1 MGMCKEGVFVVDTNP
16 EQQQQKQEQQEAL
29 WPRAESDEVAPGV
42 PVIRTNTPR
51 PMTFE
56 AMMAS
61 QLPPEPS
68 EGAFPPPPSFPS
80 MAPSAPPLPEEVS
93 DEQEESSSSLTAARA
108 MHAGGGDAHEFC
120 WLFEYGLEM
129 DPATLNTPERL
140 NGLALLYGKG
150 VLRGYRLLLGSI
162 EEEGGPKTIV
172 TIVPD
177 TTPGAQV
184 WGVLYR
190 IPKRLTNRSDGAPS
204 ALDSA
209 HALTSIEDAS
219 QQLRVIVRDVQHDRE
234 LSCITYAA
242 SERIQRQLSPIPN
255 LSSDPL
261 FAQRLTALVRR
272 HNFPEHYLH
281 EKQAQPAPMLSGSA
295 GHSAPYAPY
304 AGMASTVVS
313 HDTDPLPVMKEQ
325 RRPSMLANTLP
336 ETPLASSPATIPT
349 PLMTPAALPR
359 PSRLLLVF
367 AAYLVLLLILAIS
380 FAILQGAGLWNNV
393 LNEHFAP
400 LSVPW
405 MVMLYGL
412 LGGCVSSLVT
422 AGHYRTRHPDVFVLV
437 TWFSRPFVGALLA
450 AFSYLILT
458 SGIFA
463 LDATSNHM
471 PVFLLAGALAGLCE
485 GILLFKRK

>member
-1 MGMCKEGVFVVDTNP
+1 MDTNQR
-16 EQQQQKQEQQEAL
+16 QQQQKQEQQEAL
-29 WPRAESDEVAPGV
+29 RPRAEGDEVVPGV

-68 EGAFPPPPSFPS
+68 EGTFPSPSFPS

-93 DEQEESSSSLTAARA
+93 DEQEENSASLTPAGT
-108 MHAGGGDAHEFC
+108 MHSAGGDTHEFC

-150 VLRGYRLLLGSI
+150 VLKGYRLLLGSI
-162 EEEGGPKTIV
+162 EDPEGKEEGPKTIA

-177 TTPGAQV
+177 ATPGAQV

-190 IPKRLTNRSDGAPS
+190 IPKRLTDRLGGSPS
-204 ALDSA
+204 VLDSA
-209 HALTSIEDAS
+209 HALASTEDAS
-219 QQLRVIVRDVQHDRE
+219 QQLRVVVRDVQHDRE
-234 LSCITYAA
+234 LSCITYVV
-242 SERIQRQLSPIPN
+242 SERIRQQLSPIPN
-255 LSSDPL
+255 LSGDPL
-261 FAQRLTALVRR
+261 FVQRLTALVRR
-272 HNFPEHYLH
+272 HNFPEHYLR
-281 EKQAQPAPMLSGSA
+281 EEQPQPIPAISSSSARPAPYT
-295 GHSAPYAPY
+295 PYTGTTAT
-304 AGMASTVVS
+304 AVS
-313 HDTDPLPVMKEQ
+313 QDTDPLPVMTEQ
-325 RRPSMLANTLP
+325 LKPPALTNTLP
-336 ETPLASSPATIPT
+336 ETPLTSSPATIPV
-349 PLMTPAALPR
+349 PPITPAALSH
-359 PSRLLLVF
+359 PSGLLLAF
-367 AAYLVLLLILAIS
+367 AAYLVLLLVSTIS
-380 FAILQGAGLWNNV
+380 FAVLQGAGLWNNV

-422 AGHYRTRHPDVFVLV
+422 LGRYRVLPPDAFVVV
-437 TWFSRPFVGALLA
+437 TWFTRPFVGALLA

-458 SGIFA
+458 SGIFV
-463 LDATSNHM
+463 LDASPGHM
-471 PVFLLAGALAGLCE
+471 PVFFLVGSLAGLCE
-485 GILLFKRK
+485 GAIFFKRR

>member
-1 MGMCKEGVFVVDTNP
+1 MDTNQR
-16 EQQQQKQEQQEAL
+16 QQQQKQEQQEAL
-29 WPRAESDEVAPGV
+29 WSRAESDEVAPGV

-68 EGAFPPPPSFPS
+68 EGTFPPPSFPS

-93 DEQEESSSSLTAARA
+93 DEQEENPSSLTPART
-108 MHAGGGDAHEFC
+108 MHATGGDTHEFC

-150 VLRGYRLLLGSI
+150 VLRGYRLLFGSI
-162 EEEGGPKTIV
+162 EDPERKEEGPKTIA

-190 IPKRLTNRSDGAPS
+190 IPKRLTNRSGNSPS
-204 ALDSA
+204 VLDSA
-209 HALTSIEDAS
+209 HALAS
-219 QQLRVIVRDVQHDRE
+219 MENTFQQLRVIVRDVQHDRE
-234 LSCITYAA
+234 LSCIAYAA
-242 SERIQRQLSPIPN
+242 SERIRQRLSPMPN
-255 LSSDPL
+255 PSSDPL
-261 FAQRLTALVRR
+261 FAQRLTALVRK
-272 HNFPEHYLH
+272 HNLPEHYLH
-281 EKQAQPAPMLSGSA
+281 EGQAQPAPALSSSA
-295 GHSAPYAPY
+295 GRPAPYVPY
-304 AGMASTVVS
+304 AGAASTVVS
-313 HDTDPLPVMKEQ
+313 HDTDPLPAMTEQ
-325 RRPSMLANTLP
+325 RKPSALANALP
-336 ETPLASSPATIPT
+336 ETPLASSPATIPA
-349 PLMTPAALPR
+349 PLMTPVALPR
-359 PSRLLLVF
+359 PSRLPLVF
-367 AAYLVLLLILAIS
+367 ATYLVLLLALAIS
-380 FAILQGAGLWNNV
+380 FAVLQGAGLWNNV

-422 AGHYRTRHPDVFVLV
+422 VDRYRTWHPDAFVLV
-437 TWFSRPFVGALLA
+437 TWFSRPFVGVLLA

-463 LDATSNHM
+463 LDDASDHM

-485 GILLFKRK
+485 GVILFKRK

>member
-1 MGMCKEGVFVVDTNP
+1 MDTNQR
-16 EQQQQKQEQQEAL
+16 QQQQKQEQQEAL
-29 WPRAESDEVAPGV
+29 WSRAEGDEVAPGV

-68 EGAFPPPPSFPS
+68 EGTFPPPSFPS

-93 DEQEESSSSLTAARA
+93 DEQEESSSSLTPTRT
-108 MHAGGGDAHEFC
+108 MHAAGGDTHEFC

-162 EEEGGPKTIV
+162 EDLERKEEGQKTIA
-172 TIVPD
+172 TIVQD
-177 TTPGAQV
+177 ATPGAQV

-190 IPKRLTNRSDGAPS
+190 VPKRLTNRPGGSPS
-204 ALDSA
+204 TLDSA

-219 QQLRVIVRDVQHDRE
+219 QQLRVIVHDVQHDRE

-242 SERIQRQLSPIPN
+242 SERIRQQLSPTPN
-255 LSSDPL
+255 PSGDPL

-281 EKQAQPAPMLSGSA
+281 EEQAQPAPALGSSA
-295 GHSAPYAPY
+295 GRPAPYAPY
-304 AGMASTVVS
+304 AGVAPAVVS
-313 HDTDPLPVMKEQ
+313 HDTDPLPVMTEQ
-325 RRPSMLANTLP
+325 RKPSSLANTLP
-336 ETPLASSPATIPT
+336 ETPLASSLATIPA

-359 PSRLLLVF
+359 PSRLPLVF
-367 AAYLVLLLILAIS
+367 ATYLVSLLALAIS
-380 FAILQGAGLWNNV
+380 FAFLQGTGLWNNV

-422 AGHYRTRHPDVFVLV
+422 MGRYRTWHPDAFVLV

-463 LDATSNHM
+463 VGAAPHHM
-471 PVFLLAGALAGLCE
+471 PVFLLVGALAGFCE
-485 GILLFKRK
+485 GVILFKRK